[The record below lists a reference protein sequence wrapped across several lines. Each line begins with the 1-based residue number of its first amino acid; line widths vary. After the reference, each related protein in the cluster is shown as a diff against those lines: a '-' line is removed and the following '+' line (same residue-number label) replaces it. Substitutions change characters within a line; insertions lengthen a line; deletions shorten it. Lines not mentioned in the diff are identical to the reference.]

1 MTTLTGGGGAGGRSR
16 IRVTGSLQRV
26 MPSRPGL
33 PPVLQ
38 AELGSGPGR
47 IRLVWLGRSRI
58 PGIEPGRL
66 LAVEGTLSLQRG
78 RRTMYN
84 PRYHLVTAPGAGP
97 DQQAATQQPTA
108 PEATAQPGAR

>member
-1 MTTLTGGGGAGGRSR
+1 M
-16 IRVTGSLQRV
+16 
-26 MPSRPGL
+26 

-47 IRLVWLGRSRI
+47 IRLVWLGRSSI

-78 RRTMYN
+78 RRTIYN
-84 PRYHLVTAPGAGP
+84 PRYHLVPPAG
-97 DQQAATQQPTA
+97 
-108 PEATAQPGAR
+108 